1 MFPEL
6 VDNADDELKAVN
18 GEAKEAV
25 KNLMMS
31 VEEPQEEDDGMQTGQ
46 EETEEEV
53 E

>member
-1 MFPEL
+1 
-6 VDNADDELKAVN
+6 
-18 GEAKEAV
+18 
-25 KNLMMS
+25 MS

>member
-25 KNLMMS
+25 KNMMMA
-31 VEEPQEEDDGMQTGQ
+31 VEEPQEEDDGMQGN
-46 EETEEEV
+46 EEEAEKEV